1 MPSTTD
7 LLTLTLVLT
16 ATAAVGAA
24 NHDGRKVRRL
34 RRGSQVTQI
43 DNLNAVPTKK
53 IVGGLEEDV
62 EFWTN
67 MVRKTQYM
75 SLPPV
80 PVPTPSLPPVGSG
93 SLPPVVVEPPTSSLP
108 PASSEPPVVVEP
120 PVSSLPPVISEPPV
134 SSEPPVV
141 VEPPVSSLPPVSSEP
156 PVVSTTPPVASTLPP
171 IATTT
176 PPVAAPVPS
185 IPPVASEPPVVVSEP
200 PVMSSS
206 PPVAGGAFIC
216 PDASFVG
223 CTAVDPTNPEDEC
236 TTVGE
241 PCLNGQD
248 GEYCCLDGCPRNY
261 CTAKQAPMMTTA
273 QLSEVEMFVAPLPTD
288 F

>member
-7 LLTLTLVLT
+7 LITLTLVLT

-24 NHDGRKVRRL
+24 NHDGHKVRRL

-53 IVGGLEEDV
+53 NGGGLEEDV

-108 PASSEPPVVVEP
+108 P
-120 PVSSLPPVISEPPV
+120 V

-141 VEPPVSSLPPVSSEP
+141 VEPPTSSLPPVASEPPVVVEPPTSSLPPVSSEP
-156 PVVSTTPPVASTLPP
+156 PVVL
-171 IATTT
+171 TT

-185 IPPVASEPPVVVSEP
+185 MPPVASEPPVVVSEPPVVVSEP

-206 PPVAGGAFIC
+206 PPVGGGAFIC

-241 PCLNGQD
+241 PCPNGQD

-273 QLSEVEMFVAPLPTD
+273 QLSEVEIFVAPLPTD